1 MHVFILR
8 YNQRIVN
15 NFVELIF
22 FIGKMVVSSCQTLK
36 TLKIKVA
43 TMSYSPTLSSGFTSA
58 KNRSV
63 FISPQSGMCSFC
75 TEDCAGTCE
84 LALAAILGAQTVY
97 PMTTGNNQIASE
109 KDYPIDF
116 SHFNI
121 NGRVFGAQGVVENC
135 EEATI
140 FNVNLER
147 SYGTFHPVK
156 MSMPVILP
164 ALMKLNW
171 QDYFAGA
178 AMAGVTCIIG
188 EDARNNDPKL
198 KVTNGKIE
206 EFPLLD
212 KALNCFRQ
220 YYRGYGQIV
229 VQCNIEDNLMGVPQ
243 IALQKYGAEAIE
255 IKFGQAAKGTQPV
268 KRLRDIETAIARQ
281 KLGDLVH
288 PDPSDPAI
296 QKAYRNGVCPNFNTY
311 GRLPLWTEESLI
323 AHIAKLRDWGAKN
336 IYFKMAGY
344 DKTDIERVL
353 RIACK
358 AKVDMITFD
367 GAGGGSGYSP
377 AKMMNEWSLPTVCLE
392 DIVVRI
398 STQLKEEGETL
409 PALVMT
415 GGFASEDQVFKGLAY
430 GDGHMLAI
438 GLCRAAMA
446 AAMTGKNIG
455 EQIKSGNVPERFK
468 KYGSTIEEI
477 FCDLPDLRALYGT
490 RANDFPSGAI
500 GVFSY
505 LNKIAFG
512 LRHFAALNRKFNLPL
527 LDKSDLIPL
536 TAEAKALM
544 ADKWFMSPR

>member
-1 MHVFILR
+1 
-8 YNQRIVN
+8 
-15 NFVELIF
+15 
-22 FIGKMVVSSCQTLK
+22 
-36 TLKIKVA
+36 
-43 TMSYSPTLSSGFTSA
+43 MSYSPALSSGFTSG

-75 TEDCAGTCE
+75 TEDCGGSCE
-84 LALAAILGAQTVY
+84 LALAAVLGAQTVY

-121 NGRVFGAQGVVENC
+121 NGRVFGAQGAGETC

-147 SYGTFHPVK
+147 IYGTFNPVK
-156 MSMPVILP
+156 MTMPVMLP
-164 ALMKLNW
+164 ALIKLNW

-178 AMAGVTCIIG
+178 AMAGVTCVIG
-188 EDARNNDPKL
+188 EDARNNDPNL
-198 KVTNGKIE
+198 QVENGKVAD
-206 EFPLLD
+206 FPLLG
-212 KALNCFRQ
+212 KALDCFRQ

-229 VQCNIEDNLMGVPQ
+229 LQCNVDDDLMGVPQ
-243 IALQKYGAEAIE
+243 IAIQKYGVDAIE

-268 KRLRDIETAIARQ
+268 KRVKDIETAITRQ
-281 KLGDLVH
+281 QLGDLVH

-296 QKAYRNGVCPNFNTY
+296 QKAYRDSVCPNFHTY
-311 GRLPLWTEESLI
+311 GRLPLWTEESI
-323 AHIAKLRDWGAKN
+323 NAHIKKIRDWGVKN

-344 DKTDIERVL
+344 DKTDIDRVL
-353 RIACK
+353 RIACE
-358 AKVDMITFD
+358 AQVDMVTFD

-377 AKMMNEWSLPTVCLE
+377 SKMMNEWSLPMVCLE
-392 DIVVRI
+392 DVVTRI
-398 STQLKEEGETL
+398 CTQLRKEGATL

-430 GDGHMLAI
+430 GDGHVLGI

-455 EQIKSGNVPERFK
+455 EQIKSGKVPDRFK

-477 FCDLPDLRALYGT
+477 FGDLPDLRAIYGIK
-490 RANDFPSGAI
+490 ANEFPTGAI

-512 LRHFAALNRKFNLPL
+512 LRHFAALNRKFNLSL

-536 TAEAKALM
+536 TAEAKVLM
-544 ADKWFMSPR
+544 GNK